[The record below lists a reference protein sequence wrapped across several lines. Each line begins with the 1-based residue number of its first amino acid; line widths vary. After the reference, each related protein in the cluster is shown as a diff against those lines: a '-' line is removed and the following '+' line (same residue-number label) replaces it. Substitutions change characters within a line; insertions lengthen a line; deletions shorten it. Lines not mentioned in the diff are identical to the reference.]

1 MEKVKYENAVE
12 TTELNTE
19 EEQEKL
25 FQSLDKETQE
35 ELSNQKGEDENE

>member
-1 MEKVKYENAVE
+1 MEEIKEETVVE

-19 EEQEKL
+19 EEQERL

>member
-1 MEKVKYENAVE
+1 MEEIKEEIVVE

-25 FQSLDKETQE
+25 FQSLAEETKE
-35 ELSNQKGEDENE
+35 ELSNGKGDDENE

>member
-1 MEKVKYENAVE
+1 MEEVKNETVVE

-25 FQSLDKETQE
+25 FQSLDEETRE
-35 ELSNQKGEDENE
+35 ELSNQKGEDEDE